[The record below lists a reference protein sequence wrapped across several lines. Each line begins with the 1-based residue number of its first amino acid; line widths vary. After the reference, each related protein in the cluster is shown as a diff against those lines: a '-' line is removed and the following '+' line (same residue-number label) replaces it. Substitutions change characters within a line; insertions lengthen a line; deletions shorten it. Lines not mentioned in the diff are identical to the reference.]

1 MVEVHS
7 SPRVAIRTS
16 AKSAQSLIVV
26 LFLVLVLYI
35 FFFGKGNGK
44 DKANSVQHEGTP
56 GKQGHSRACGPVSF
70 RDNEEQ
76 SSSKES
82 HTDASVSNPTKDKDR
97 KRRKLKEKSDGRT
110 TSSETSSDSSQLV
123 SSPRS
128 DGNRKS
134 EKKRDKTSS
143 KSKKSKSRK
152 FKETKEKPDWLQPS
166 SPPLLSPIP
175 DHRSVSPSKS
185 IIRKRGSDD
194 SLPPSPNTAKGN
206 RIHWVDYEELS
217 PHEVTKH
224 VRKWQDY
231 VGVTDQTTEGTFEN
245 SPVKRKEKWESHQ
258 KILVN
263 PAEWAAKE
271 LRRKGK
277 LDEGLLKAMEQ
288 AEEISMAKPRD
299 SLWVKALQDE
309 WDEHLGTVPA
319 VAMVM
324 AKRIGKHISFN
335 NIALL
340 ADTMT
345 IRASMAPSLDKKRS
359 YSKFIQS
366 VGVDKEDPLYPYKL
380 VLAWYCDTFRCK
392 HYSER
397 MGICDEPV
405 QMASHDKLGPMAQM
419 LGWMEYL
426 GRLNMTQRLFVGLDL
441 SGLAM
446 RAQAMREGEGYRLD
460 LTIFLPGGPPSSV
473 DNTAED
479 WANRMD
485 ESAKAFRTVHLE
497 LAKMFDKTKDDMIY
511 RDPFVRRKLIF
522 RPGWTLNG
530 VNSAKLDKPEPK
542 ASVAQRQLV
551 TRVPRVLELPADI
564 NDRIPPALRKP
575 TGNVRKALSR
585 LAPGEVCFQSIRQYA
600 WDKSTITA
608 ENSTFNPVTFW
619 IAWSY
624 SGEKIQYSKNTDIV
638 QDQRAHDF
646 VRSLDLGGYV
656 PIHIADPQKFLRI
669 GGFPALEVL
678 LLSYLP
684 KNQIGATVD
693 LVLEPSFGL
702 LQELEKSRQSSRYLY
717 DRPSRLKLFVS
728 VADARAAREFVLELD
743 KRLAQEGR
751 QYLASGSSL
760 EQVVEFMAEL
770 ASKALGEIYLVD
782 ESKSGEI
789 GEGQLPKGVSLNYD
803 VRRAVQILI
812 DPRAIQRPP
821 PIETTPENLET
832 NDIRPVSLER
842 QSPLSYREEN
852 STMRPSP
859 DSSVI
864 PPTTST
870 PIMPSYSSAIPVDS
884 SSGPS
889 TEVKRRVAFDVLG
902 EEQIDSPR
910 GRVRSHYPPP
920 PSVENVTDEDD
931 VK

>member
-7 SPRVAIRTS
+7 SRVAIRTS
-16 AKSAQSLIVV
+16 AKSAQSLVVV
-26 LFLVLVLYI
+26 LFLILVLYI

-44 DKANSVQHEGTP
+44 NKA
-56 GKQGHSRACGPVSF
+56 K
-70 RDNEEQ
+70 Q
-76 SSSKES
+76 SSSNES
-82 HTDASVSNPTKDKDR
+82 HPDASLSNHTKDKDR
-97 KRRKLKEKSDGRT
+97 KRRKPKEKSDGQT
-110 TSSETSSDSSQLV
+110 ASSATSSDSSQPV
-123 SSPRS
+123 RY
-128 DGNRKS
+128 DGNRKFK
-134 EKKRDKTSS
+134 KKRDKTSS
-143 KSKKSKSRK
+143 KSKKSKSEKTKRI
-152 FKETKEKPDWLQPS
+152 KEKPEWLQPS

-175 DHRSVSPSKS
+175 DLRSASPAKS
-185 IIRKRGSDD
+185 IIRRRGSDD

-206 RIHWVDYEELS
+206 RIHWVDYEGLS

-224 VRKWQDY
+224 VRKWEDY
-231 VGVTDQTTEGTFEN
+231 VGVTDQTKEGTFEN

-277 LDEGLLKAMEQ
+277 LDEELLDAMEQ
-288 AEEISMAKPRD
+288 AEEISMATPRD

-309 WDEHLGTVPA
+309 WDEHLGPVPA

-324 AKRIGKHISFN
+324 AKRFGKHISFD
-335 NIALL
+335 NIVLL

-345 IRASMAPSLDKKRS
+345 RRASMAPSLDKKRS
-359 YSKFIQS
+359 YSKFVESI
-366 VGVDKEDPLYPYKL
+366 GVDKDDPLYPYKL

-405 QMASHDKLGPMAQM
+405 QMASHDKLGPVAQM

-460 LTIFLPGGPPSSV
+460 LTVFLPGGPQSSV
-473 DNTAED
+473 DDIAEGWTD
-479 WANRMD
+479 RID

-497 LAKMFDKTKDDMIY
+497 LAKIFDKTKDDMIY
-511 RDPFVRRKLIF
+511 RDPFVRRRLIF

-530 VNSAKLDKPEPK
+530 VNSANLDKPKPE

-551 TRVPRVLELPADI
+551 TRVPRVLELTADI
-564 NDRIPPALRKP
+564 NDRIPSALRKP
-575 TGNVRKALSR
+575 TRNVRKALSR
-585 LAPGEVCFQSIRQYA
+585 LAPGEICFQSIRQYA

-608 ENSTFNPVTFW
+608 ENSTFNSVTFW

-624 SGEKIQYSKNTDIV
+624 SGEKIQYSRSTDIV

-646 VRSLDLGGYV
+646 VRSLDLGGYI
-656 PIHIADPQKFLRI
+656 PIHIADPHKFLRI

-684 KNQIGATVD
+684 KNQVGATVD

-702 LQELEKSRQSSRYLY
+702 LQELEKSCQSSRYFY

-728 VADARAAREFVLELD
+728 VTDAHAAQGFVLELD
-743 KRLAQEGR
+743 RRLAQEGR
-751 QYLASGSSL
+751 QYLASGSSR
-760 EQVVEFMAEL
+760 EQTVEIMSEL

-789 GEGQLPKGVSLNYD
+789 GEGKLPKGIPLNYD
-803 VRRAVQILI
+803 VRRAVQILL
-812 DPRAIQRPP
+812 DPRAIQRPLQVGT
-821 PIETTPENLET
+821 IPENLENINIT
-832 NDIRPVSLER
+832 PASPER
-842 QSPLSYREEN
+842 QPPLSNRES
-852 STMRPSP
+852 STMIPPP
-859 DSSVI
+859 DSPVI
-864 PPTTST
+864 PSSPST
-870 PIMPSYSSAIPVDS
+870 PIIPSHFPPIPVNS
-884 SSGPS
+884 SNGPS
-889 TEVKRRVAFDVLG
+889 TEVKQRDVL
-902 EEQIDSPR
+902 EEERDSPLR
-910 GRVRSHYPPP
+910 EVRPNYPPS
-920 PSVENVTDEDD
+920 PSLEDVSLENPWRSE
-931 VK
+931 